1 MSSLELRK
9 FLIGTVVWGIGN
21 QMVTVTQT
29 YVIFDITQSALQL
42 AILGAA
48 VVIASVSTSIVSGFL
63 ADRFSRK
70 VLLMC
75 GSVMTFSSML
85 AVGLLLI
92 ADRVEPW
99 HIQVAG
105 AIHGSA
111 LALDWTARFSL
122 LPIMVPRNILP
133 RAVFFDN
140 SFFNLGRVLAPLI
153 WGAIVH
159 HWGYDWTYITIAG
172 VMALNLVIVALY
184 RPISTGISTVHQPIW
199 EDVVEIAS
207 VVRRNAILNGNLTF
221 TFVNAL
227 LMGGFIYLLTPISR
241 EVYGVGAGEYS
252 QLFAAVGVGA
262 FIGGLFLGFSGGF
275 KRTGYGLLISNVL
288 TVGCAI
294 VFALMTSIYFGFVF
308 ALLFGLMNAI
318 HIGLG
323 TISMQMAITDN
334 VRGRLAGIYELAWGG
349 FPAGGFVFGA
359 LADGLGS
366 SVALIIGCG
375 FVLFVT
381 FAVGTFNRQ
390 LRQLRMRV

>member
-29 YVIFDITQSALQL
+29 YVIFDITQSVLQL
-42 AILGAA
+42 SILGAA

-70 VLLMC
+70 VLLMW
-75 GSVMTFSSML
+75 GSVMTCSSML
-85 AVGLLLI
+85 AVGLLLLT
-92 ADRVEPW
+92 DRIEPW

-153 WGAIVH
+153 WGAIVQI
-159 HWGYDWTYITIAG
+159 WGYEWTYITIAV
-172 VMALNLVIVALY
+172 VMAVNFVIVATY
-184 RPISTGISTVHQPIW
+184 RPISSNIATAHQPIW
-199 EDVVEIAS
+199 QDAVEIAS
-207 VVRRNAILNGNLTF
+207 VVRHNAILNGNLTF

-241 EVYGVGAGEYS
+241 EVYNVGAGEYS

-262 FIGGLFLGFSGGF
+262 FIGGLYLGFSGGF
-275 KRTGYGLLISNVL
+275 KRTGYALLVSNVL
-288 TVGCAI
+288 TAGCAI
-294 VFALMTSIYFGFVF
+294 VFALIASIYFGFAF
-308 ALLFGLMNAI
+308 AFLFGLMNSI

-359 LADGLGS
+359 LANEMGPPA
-366 SVALIIGCG
+366 ALIIGCV

-381 FAVGTFNRQ
+381 AAVGTFNPQ
-390 LRQLRMRV
+390 LRRLRMRV